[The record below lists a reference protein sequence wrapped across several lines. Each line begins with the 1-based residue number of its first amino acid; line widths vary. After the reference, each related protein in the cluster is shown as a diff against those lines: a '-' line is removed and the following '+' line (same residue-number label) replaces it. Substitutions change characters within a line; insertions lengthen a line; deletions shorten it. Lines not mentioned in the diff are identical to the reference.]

1 VSTSAPA
8 SSPPSPG
15 PPEPTPP
22 ASTPPERTRVRDRP
36 LVSRLRAGQWFGVAG
51 IGLAVVIV
59 ICVVL
64 GVAAILN
71 LAEARHRVVDKIDPA
86 RVLTGDLLNAYLN
99 QETGMRG
106 FALTGDRAFLQP
118 YTIGENLERSTLPL
132 LRQRVDAMDSAR
144 LSQDLAAALVR
155 AESWKRDYV
164 RPALRAATTGSD
176 TVRARAATALG
187 TQSFDELRAA
197 LTTLENEIKDQRA
210 GGRLDLAHAAA
221 FLTAAFVG
229 IVALFLVA
237 TLIGA
242 ILLRRIITRPLAR
255 LSSETRVVARGD
267 FSHVVTGTGARDI
280 VDLGED
286 IGLMRRR
293 IVHEL
298 EALRD
303 VNAQLDEQSL
313 DLRRSNT
320 ELEQFAY
327 VASHDLQE
335 PLRKVASFTQL
346 LQRRYGDQLDE
357 RADQYIEFA
366 VDGAKRMQQLI
377 NDLLAF
383 SRVGRVNVE
392 RSVVPLEKVV
402 SDALSNLADTIDACG
417 AVVEIETGGHDGLP
431 QVHGEPA
438 LLVAVFQNLIGNAI
452 KFRGEAPPVV
462 RVSLTRR
469 DRAWEFAVADNG
481 IGIEA
486 EYAERIFVIFQRLHG
501 KEAYAGTG
509 IGLALCRKIVD
520 YHGGRIWL
528 DTTVESGTTFRFT
541 LPLLEDT
548 E

>member
-1 VSTSAPA
+1 
-8 SSPPSPG
+8 
-15 PPEPTPP
+15 
-22 ASTPPERTRVRDRP
+22 
-36 LVSRLRAGQWFGVAG
+36 
-51 IGLAVVIV
+51 
-59 ICVVL
+59 
-64 GVAAILN
+64 
-71 LAEARHRVVDKIDPA
+71 
-86 RVLTGDLLNAYLN
+86 
-99 QETGMRG
+99 
-106 FALTGDRAFLQP
+106 
-118 YTIGENLERSTLPL
+118 
-132 LRQRVDAMDSAR
+132 
-144 LSQDLAAALVR
+144 
-155 AESWKRDYV
+155 
-164 RPALRAATTGSD
+164 
-176 TVRARAATALG
+176 
-187 TQSFDELRAA
+187 
-197 LTTLENEIKDQRA
+197 
-210 GGRLDLAHAAA
+210 
-221 FLTAAFVG
+221 
-229 IVALFLVA
+229 
-237 TLIGA
+237 
-242 ILLRRIITRPLAR
+242 
-255 LSSETRVVARGD
+255 
-267 FSHVVTGTGARDI
+267 VVTGTGARDI

-383 SRVGRVNVE
+383 SRVGRINVE
-392 RSVVPLEKVV
+392 HSVVPLEKVV

-417 AVVEIETGGHDGLP
+417 AVVEIETGGDDELP

-501 KEAYAGTG
+501 KDAYAGTG